1 MVAFCAHGR
10 KTGHRSTPTRCCVM
24 PTTPPAAR
32 RGGRK
37 SHSSSAA
44 LTKLIL
50 ICSNATS
57 RSGLRALK
65 LLVLLHTSKKQSVTK
80 LKRSLKCWFFGYPRP
95 RPPISNYTFFLKAI
109 SNYTYTLLESYTRNG
124 NNSDIKTN
132 CKLFLE
138 TQYKRI
144 YSYTYEYSPI

>member
-10 KTGHRSTPTRCCVM
+10 KTGHRSTLTRCCVM
-24 PTTPPAAR
+24 PTTPSPAAR

-57 RSGLRALK
+57 RSGLRVLK
-65 LLVLLHTSKKQSVTK
+65 LLVLLHTSKKTISDKIKKKSQVLVFWVPKTK
-80 LKRSLKCWFFGYPRP
+80 APNFQLH
-95 RPPISNYTFFLKAI
+95 FFLKAI

-138 TQYKRI
+138 TQ
-144 YSYTYEYSPI
+144 

>member
-65 LLVLLHTSKKQSVTK
+65 LLVLLHTSKKTISDKIKKKSQVLVFWVPKTK
-80 LKRSLKCWFFGYPRP
+80 APNFQLH
-95 RPPISNYTFFLKAI
+95 FFLKAI